1 MQKSYSNLV
10 HTRVPGTL
18 GGLLVLV
25 GFVLIGMAVGNVLAI
40 VILAL
45 LTSSDAN
52 SITGLLTTLFAEP
65 EKVPNGWLLMMILQG
80 TVHFFSYLLPSL
92 LYWFYMEKK
101 GFQDFNFKGKP
112 AVSIWFLVC
121 ILVLVFI
128 PVNSLFIDLNSK
140 MAFPESLS
148 GIENWMRDKED
159 QNAMLTKFMTSYK
172 HVGQLIIALI
182 VVVLLPAVGEE
193 VLFRGII
200 QRKLAQ
206 HWVNPHIAVWIS
218 AAIFSAI
225 HFQFFGFL
233 PRMILGALFGYLY
246 LWSGRLS
253 VAVLAHF
260 VNNGFILVM
269 MFLRNINILDIDIEE
284 KEVMPVASI
293 IASAVITIGILYQI
307 WKTGAKQPITKM
319 NN

>member
-25 GFVLIGMAVGNVLAI
+25 GFVLIGMAVGNILAI
-40 VILAL
+40 IILAL

-112 AVSIWFLVC
+112 AASIWFLVC
-121 ILVLVFI
+121 IVVLVFI
-128 PVNSLFIDLNSK
+128 PVNSLFIELNSK
-140 MAFPESLS
+140 MTFPDSLS

-159 QNAMLTKFMTSYK
+159 QNGDADKIYDEL
-172 HVGQLIIALI
+172 HA
-182 VVVLLPAVGEE
+182 
-193 VLFRGII
+193 R
-200 QRKLAQ
+200 
-206 HWVNPHIAVWIS
+206 
-218 AAIFSAI
+218 
-225 HFQFFGFL
+225 
-233 PRMILGALFGYLY
+233 
-246 LWSGRLS
+246 
-253 VAVLAHF
+253 
-260 VNNGFILVM
+260 
-269 MFLRNINILDIDIEE
+269 
-284 KEVMPVASI
+284 
-293 IASAVITIGILYQI
+293 
-307 WKTGAKQPITKM
+307 
-319 NN
+319 

>member
-25 GFVLIGMAVGNVLAI
+25 GFVLIGMAVGNILAI
-40 VILAL
+40 IILAL
-45 LTSSDAN
+45 ITSSDAN

-65 EKVPNGWLLMMILQG
+65 EKVANGWLLMMVLQG

-101 GFQDFNFKGKP
+101 GFQDFNFKEKP
-112 AVSIWFLVC
+112 AASIWFLVC
-121 ILVLVFI
+121 IVVLVFI
-128 PVNSLFIDLNSK
+128 PINSLFIDLNSK
-140 MAFPESLS
+140 MVFPDFLS

-159 QNAMLTKFMTSYK
+159 QNAMLTKFMTSYT
-172 HVGQLIIALI
+172 HSSQLIIALI

-206 HWVNPHIAVWIS
+206 HYANPHIAIWVS

-246 LWSGRLS
+246 FWSGRIS
-253 VAVLAHF
+253 VAILAHF

-269 MFLRNINILDIDIEE
+269 MFFRNIKMLDINIDET
-284 KEVMPVASI
+284 EVMPVTAI
-293 IASAVITIGILYQI
+293 VASAVITAGILYEI
-307 WKTGAKQPITKM
+307 RKTSNKQPVFE
-319 NN
+319 NE

>member
-40 VILAL
+40 LILAL
-45 LTSSDAN
+45 LTGSDAN
-52 SITGLLTTLFAEP
+52 SITTLLTELFAHP
-65 EKVPNGWLLMMILQG
+65 ENIPNGWIAMMTLQG

-92 LYWFYMEKK
+92 LYWFYMERKSL
-101 GFQDFNFKGKP
+101 QDFNFKGKP
-112 AVSIWFLVC
+112 AGIVWFLAA
-121 ILVLVFI
+121 IIVLIFI
-128 PVNSLFIDLNSK
+128 PINSQFIEWNSK
-140 MAFPESLS
+140 MIFPESWSWL
-148 GIENWMRDKED
+148 ETWMREKED
-159 QNAMLTKFMTSYK
+159 QNAMLTRFMTGYK
-172 HVGQLIIALI
+172 HIGELIIALT
-182 VVVLLPAVGEE
+182 VVVLLPALGEE

-206 HWVNPHIAVWIS
+206 HWANVHVAIWVS

-225 HFQFFGFL
+225 HFQFYGFL

-246 LWSGRLS
+246 YWSGRLS

-260 VNNGFILVM
+260 VNNGFVLIM
-269 MFLRNINILDIDIEE
+269 MFLYNTKVLKVNIEE
-284 KEVMPVASI
+284 IKTMPLTTILASI
-293 IASAVITIGILYQI
+293 VLTTAILFEI
-307 WKTGAKQPITKM
+307 RKRGMKQETLI
-319 NN
+319 

>member
-25 GFVLIGMAVGNVLAI
+25 GFVIIGMAVGNILAI

-45 LTSSDAN
+45 LTSSDAS
-52 SITGLLTTLFAEP
+52 SITTLLTTLFSDP
-65 EKVPNGWLLMMILQG
+65 EKVPNGWLAMMILQG

-101 GFQDFNFKGKP
+101 DLHDFNFRAKP
-112 AVSIWFLVC
+112 AISTWFLAC
-121 ILVLVFI
+121 ILVLIFI

-140 MAFPESLS
+140 MTFPDSLL
-148 GIENWMRDKED
+148 GLEKWMREKED
-159 QNAMLTKFMTSYK
+159 QNAMLTQFMTSYK
-172 HVGQLIIALI
+172 QVGQLVIALI

-206 HWVNPHIAVWIS
+206 HWANVHVSIWVS

-246 LWSGRLS
+246 YWSGRLS
-253 VAVLAHF
+253 VAIAAHF
-260 VNNGFILVM
+260 INNGFVLVM
-269 MFLRNINILDIDIEE
+269 MFLYNIKVLDINIEE
-284 KEVMPVASI
+284 TKSLPIVTIVASLVLT
-293 IASAVITIGILYQI
+293 AGILYEI
-307 WKTGAKQPITKM
+307 RKNSNKQQALVSE
-319 NN
+319 

>member
-25 GFVLIGMAVGNVLAI
+25 GFVIIGMAVGNILAI

-45 LTSSDAN
+45 LTSSDAD
-52 SITGLLTTLFAEP
+52 SITSLLTTLFSTP
-65 EKVPNGWLLMMILQG
+65 EKVPNGWLAMMVLQG

-101 GFQDFNFKGKP
+101 DLQDFNFRSKP
-112 AVSIWFLVC
+112 AASTWFLAC
-121 ILVLVFI
+121 ILVLIFI
-128 PVNSLFIDLNSK
+128 PLNSLFIDWNSK
-140 MAFPESLS
+140 MTFPDSWLWLEK
-148 GIENWMRDKED
+148 WMREKED
-159 QNAMLTKFMTSYK
+159 QNAMLTQFMTNYK
-172 HVGQLIIALI
+172 QAGQLLIALI

-206 HWVNPHIAVWIS
+206 HWANVHIAIWVS
-218 AAIFSAI
+218 AAVFSAI

-246 LWSGRLS
+246 YWSGRLS
-253 VAVLAHF
+253 VAILAHF
-260 VNNGFILVM
+260 INNGFVLVM
-269 MFLRNINILDIDIEE
+269 MFLYNIKVLDINIEE
-284 KEVMPVASI
+284 TKSLPVITI
-293 IASAVITIGILYQI
+293 IASAVLTMGILYEI
-307 WKTGAKQPITKM
+307 RKSGGKQQVLFSE
-319 NN
+319 